1 MADKISKLK
10 SLPSSEVRKK
20 ASGSMNWLKE
30 KIANI
35 GKNREI
41 NRFRI
46 GGLFMFTYDPKG
58 KDKLPYYDR
67 FPLVIPLEMYPDGFL
82 GLNLH
87 YLPVNYRIAF
97 LDKLQDYA
105 LLGAEGELLGLRVS
119 YDILKASRGLR
130 EFKPCLKRYLNLHV
144 QSRLIGINP
153 EEWDNAVLL
162 PVQSFVKASASR
174 VWQESLEKI

>member
-10 SLPSSEVRKK
+10 SLPASEIRKK
-20 ASGSMNWLKE
+20 ASGSINWFKE
-30 KIANI
+30 KMASI
-35 GKNREI
+35 GRNREA
-41 NRFRI
+41 NRFKI

-67 FPLVIPLEMYPDGFL
+67 FPLVIPLEMYSDGFL

-87 YLPVNYRIAF
+87 YLPLNYRIAF

-105 LLGAEGELLGLRVS
+105 LLGAEGELLSLRVS
-119 YDILKASRGLR
+119 YDILKASRDLR
-130 EFKPCLKRYLNLHV
+130 EFKPCLKRYLNQHV
-144 QSRLIGINP
+144 QSKLLAVQP
-153 EEWDNAVLL
+153 DEWDNAVLM
-162 PVQSFVKASASR
+162 PVQGFVKASSGT